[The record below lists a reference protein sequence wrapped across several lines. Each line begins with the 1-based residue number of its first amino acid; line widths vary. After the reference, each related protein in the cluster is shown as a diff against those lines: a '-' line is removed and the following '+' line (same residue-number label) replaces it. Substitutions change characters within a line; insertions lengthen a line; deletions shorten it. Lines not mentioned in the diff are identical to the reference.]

1 MNKIYVI
8 SEGVKQALIQIR
20 SNENVEDQ
28 QRFNAQLE
36 EDAKEFILNS
46 KSSLAKRKEIITNLE
61 KREIPQQEQK
71 AKKDQQF

>member
-28 QRFNAQLE
+28 
-36 EDAKEFILNS
+36 
-46 KSSLAKRKEIITNLE
+46 
-61 KREIPQQEQK
+61 
-71 AKKDQQF
+71 